1 MHERLEDLN
10 EVQRLAAIIAI
21 LEACTTTAQE
31 MNARTKRELRQLA
44 ALQSLPDRTV
54 QQLLT
59 ALTITGLL
67 WRPPQFPTRTA
78 RYVTTRLGR
87 QVLALLKEHYE
98 SLKSGPS
105 L

>member
-1 MHERLEDLN
+1 MRDRLEDLS
-10 EVQRLAAIIAI
+10 EAQRLAATSAI

-31 MNARTKRELRQLA
+31 MTARTKRELRQLG
-44 ALQSLPDRTV
+44 ALQSLSDRAV

-78 RYVTTRLGR
+78 CYVTARLGR
-87 QVLALLKEHYE
+87 QVLALLREYYQ